1 MSSLF
6 SAYLS
11 YSLSL
16 TLRKRFRTTPNLHHK
31 LQKMKTAIDAT
42 RQLQNAMLCH
52 TQLASQRNEILLLE
66 ILTPTQAALYL
77 DWFKKNKERCM
88 TLMTE
93 HRRAA
98 ATIADPSTIGGTMEV
113 ARCESTLNGVCRQL
127 EDMKLEITGGTVNQS
142 S

>member
-1 MSSLF
+1 
-6 SAYLS
+6 
-11 YSLSL
+11 
-16 TLRKRFRTTPNLHHK
+16 
-31 LQKMKTAIDAT
+31 MKTAIDAT

-52 TQLASQRNEILLLE
+52 TQLASQRNEMLLLE

-98 ATIADPSTIGGTMEV
+98 ATTIADPITAGGTMEL
-113 ARCESTLNGVCRQL
+113 ARCESTLTGVCRQL
-127 EDMKLEITGGTVNQS
+127 EDMKLEIAYGNVNQS